1 MLVRK
6 GDSALIE
13 ARAKAEPSDNMITG
27 DYYAQMS
34 RIRLSVDASG
44 RYEHADTSTEVILD
58 DTDVGRLVECAV
70 KHPSPNMRSVVLA
83 AIWNDPD
90 TFREIFQFGLNAPEA
105 FLEIRKIVAE
115 ELDKCSAATANAG
128 RQAGG
133 TLLPRM
139 PVPAH
144 LRDRTRK
151 QP

>member
-6 GDSALIE
+6 GDTALIE

-105 FLEIRKIVAE
+105 FSEIRKIVAE
-115 ELDKCSAATANAG
+115 ELDKCSAAESVDKPAG
-128 RQAGG
+128 A
-133 TLLPRM
+133 TLLPQM

>member
-6 GDSALIE
+6 GDSALVE

-83 AIWNDPD
+83 AIRNDAD
-90 TFREIFQFGLNAPEA
+90 TFREIFRFGLNAPEA

-115 ELDKCSAATANAG
+115 ELDKCSAATTNAG
-128 RQAGG
+128 KPEGAS
-133 TLLPRM
+133 LLPRM

-144 LRDRTRK
+144 LRERTRK

>member
-6 GDSALIE
+6 GDSVLAE
-13 ARAKAEPSDNMITG
+13 ARAKAEPADSVITG

-44 RYEHADTSTEVILD
+44 RYEHADRSTEVILD

-70 KHPSPNMRSVVLA
+70 KHPSSNMRLVVLA

-90 TFREIFQFGLNAPEA
+90 MFREIFQFGLNAPEA

-115 ELDKCSAATANAG
+115 ELDKCSAAASVDKPAG
-128 RQAGG
+128 AA
-133 TLLPRM
+133 LLPQM

-144 LRDRTRK
+144 LRDRARK
-151 QP
+151 RS

>member
-34 RIRLSVDASG
+34 RIRLSVDATG
-44 RYEHADTSTEVILD
+44 RYEHADTSIEVILD
-58 DTDVGRLVECAV
+58 DTDVGRLVDCAV

-90 TFREIFQFGLNAPEA
+90 AFRQIIQFGLNAPEA
-105 FLEIRKIVAE
+105 FSEIRKVVAE
-115 ELDKCSAATANAG
+115 ELDKCSAAASVDKPAG
-128 RQAGG
+128 AA
-133 TLLPRM
+133 LLPQM

-144 LRDRTRK
+144 LRDRARK
-151 QP
+151 RS

>member
-6 GDSALIE
+6 GDSALVE

-44 RYEHADTSTEVILD
+44 RYEHVDTSTEVILD
-58 DTDVGRLVECAV
+58 DTDVARLVECAV

-83 AIWNDPD
+83 AIWKDPEA
-90 TFREIFQFGLNAPEA
+90 FRQIIQFGINAPEA
-105 FLEIRKIVAE
+105 FSEIRKIVAE
-115 ELDKCSAATANAG
+115 EFNKYAAVANPGKPEGA
-128 RQAGG
+128 A
-133 TLLPRM
+133 LLPRM

-144 LRDRTRK
+144 LRDRARK
-151 QP
+151 QS